1 MGKLRHISCGE
12 LIFPAKMFF
21 YYIFITLLRALAP
34 RGNSCYNACRAVFA
48 RREGNMMEVVAAL
61 IFQEGK
67 FLICKRPAGKA
78 RAHLW
83 EFVGGKVERG
93 ETPEEALN
101 RECREELGICVRV
114 LEKFM
119 DVTHAYPDLTVHLTL
134 YLAEIAAGKIQ
145 LLEHEDARFIA
156 PSEINNFDFCP
167 ADKDILIEISRRFS

>member
-12 LIFPAKMFF
+12 LIFPAKMFY
-21 YYIFITLLRALAP
+21 YYIFITTAVAIP
-34 RGNSCYNACRAVFA
+34 RGVWYHIEKAKK
-48 RREGNMMEVVAAL
+48 EKGMTEVVEAL

-134 YLAEIAAGKIQ
+134 YVCEIAAGEIT
-145 LLEHEDARFIA
+145 LLEHEDARFIS
-156 PSEINNFDFCP
+156 PSEIGSFDFCP